1 MIDDDLTRKKMPKFI
16 GLGCDPTQPG
26 GMDGMDR
33 MDGMEETL
41 DGWNFWQTGT
51 PREDGALSRRLRE
64 LEEMEAA
71 EEVEASTQRTQPV
84 DEMLELDQLMEQ
96 YEELPPSQSQPGGR
110 VEMWAQVDN
119 AAGWNLGAAPEI
131 QHTDIV
137 SKDYI
142 CLKCFF
148 RYVCFFI
155 FCVLCRI

>member
-71 EEVEASTQRTQPV
+71 EEVEASTQRAQPV

-119 AAGWNLGAAPEI
+119 AAG
-131 QHTDIV
+131 
-137 SKDYI
+137 
-142 CLKCFF
+142 
-148 RYVCFFI
+148 
-155 FCVLCRI
+155 